1 MALTMCGGTQCRVQL
16 QSMQLA
22 DGRRLTVYLS
32 DTARARP
39 RRPYPLLILHDGQN
53 LFEPERAFAP
63 GEHWRVG
70 ETADRLIA
78 DRVIPPIV
86 VCGVDHGGT
95 ARITE
100 MTPTR
105 AADGT
110 GGSARRYVRLVAD
123 EALPLVRGEFPVRQ
137 DREGPA
143 VGGSS
148 LGGLV
153 TLFMLIERPD
163 LFGSAMV
170 MSPSVW
176 WDRRVILRL
185 IARHPDALSR
195 VRLWLDVDL
204 NEGAKTVED
213 TRRLA
218 ALLSP
223 LVELSYVETPGPGHS
238 EASWAGRLP
247 HALTFLFGR
256 RGILGGRRAGRNEI
270 RGPQRECRED
280 G

>member
-1 MALTMCGGTQCRVQL
+1 VRLHSLR
-16 QSMQLA
+16 LA
-22 DGRRLTVYLS
+22 DGRRLTVYLP
-32 DTARARP
+32 DTARVHP

-53 LFEPERAFAP
+53 LFERDRAFAP

-95 ARITE
+95 ARIAE

-105 AADGT
+105 EADGT
-110 GGSARRYVRLVAD
+110 GGLARRYVRLVAD
-123 EALPLVRGEFPVRQ
+123 EALPLVRAEFPVRQ
-137 DREGPA
+137 DRAGTA
-143 VGGSS
+143 IGGSS

-153 TLFMLIERPD
+153 TLFMLVERPG
-163 LFGSAMV
+163 LAGSAIV

-185 IARHPDALSR
+185 LARRADALSGL
-195 VRLWLDVDL
+195 RLWLDVDL
-204 NEGAKTVED
+204 SEGAKTVED

-223 LVELSYVETPGPGHS
+223 RLELSYVEAPGPGHS
-238 EASWAGRLP
+238 EASWAARLP
-247 HALTFLFGR
+247 NALTFLFGARRR
-256 RGILGGRRAGRNEI
+256 RGRTRSQRAGSSLRA
-270 RGPQRECRED
+270 
-280 G
+280 